1 MNEDDLDDGM
11 DFSEESDI
19 SISEMVCIDQAEG
32 KMISPTQ
39 KLIDLLKMTP
49 RFLHIKTDAQ
59 NDFLDEIMA
68 LNLTDCIQCEVK
80 TKRITRGFVSTRSET
95 KSKTKRAREAASNTS
110 ISGSNPS

>member
-1 MNEDDLDDGM
+1 VNEDDLDDGM

-49 RFLHIKTDAQ
+49 RFLHIKTDSQ

-80 TKRITRGFVSTRSET
+80 NETNHSGLCFNEIGDQIQNEEGEGSRI
-95 KSKTKRAREAASNTS
+95 
-110 ISGSNPS
+110 